1 MNDPKPDL
9 YAHDLSTAQWRK
21 SSASAAEND
30 CVEITNLPNGAK
42 AVRDSK
48 NPDIEPLRLN
58 DSGWA
63 AFRQGILHGLTP

>member
-1 MNDPKPDL
+1 LNDPKTDL
-9 YAHDLSTAQWRK
+9 YTHDLSIAKWHK

-48 NPDIEPLRLN
+48 NPDREPLRVN

-63 AFRQGILHGLTP
+63 TFRQGILDGLF